1 MASQQGDVH
10 HYPAAM
16 VMNNQQYQW
25 GPYNNDQNQML
36 TGYYQYFLSNTLN
49 QQATLYAQQSQQS
62 TFYTTTA
69 DTIASSPLWEQLRL
83 PTTFVFICY
92 IVVWLKSN
100 FDIDNCFFY

>member
-1 MASQQGDVH
+1 MIDSQQADVH

-49 QQATLYAQQSQQS
+49 QQATLYAQQSQQP

-69 DTIASSPLWEQLRL
+69 DTIATSPLWEQLRL
-83 PTTFVFICY
+83 PTMFVYTISSFI
-92 IVVWLKSN
+92 
-100 FDIDNCFFY
+100 